1 MNYSFSWVNFA
12 ECLALAFLGVSLL
25 LIAILRKSVKKD

>member
-12 ECLALAFLGVSLL
+12 ECLLAFLGVSLL
-25 LIAILRKSVKKD
+25 LIAILRKSAKKD